1 MKGGML
7 LTKREAK
14 TFLNV
19 CKNVDIIKF
28 NGIIKRNNLSQSS
41 ISRFLNSDIYD
52 DMISINQLEILVN
65 ELYNGCLFIVDMYK
79 ENIKHENV
87 A

>member
-1 MKGGML
+1 MKGGKN
-7 LTKREAK
+7 LTKKEAK
-14 TFLNV
+14 RFLNV

-28 NGIIKRNNLSQSS
+28 NGIIKRNKLSQSS

-52 DMISINQLEILVN
+52 DMISLKQLEILIY
-65 ELYNGCLFIVDMYK
+65 ELYNGCLFIVDMYN
-79 ENIKHENV
+79 ENITREKI